1 MPINRL
7 AKSIQFKAGLTGLVV
22 LCLLVAGCGFQLRGS
37 GQAVVWPARLQK
49 LQLRF
54 DDSADPNFRAS
65 LRNRLIDRYGVE
77 IVKDDA
83 PELVI
88 SGISRDRRVLS
99 LGATGKVSEYLL
111 RIQASFALLHGNG
124 KSIIEKQ
131 TIRLQ
136 RDFNFDN
143 TRLLAKE
150 LEESRLSKQMQNDAV
165 RRILRRVIALTP
177 NL

>member
-1 MPINRL
+1 M
-7 AKSIQFKAGLTGLVV
+7 AGLIVF
-22 LCLLVAGCGFQLRGS
+22 CLLVAGCGFQLRGS
-37 GQAVVWPARLQK
+37 GQAIVWPAQLQK

-54 DDSADPNFRAS
+54 DGSVDPDFRAS
-65 LRNRLIDRYGVE
+65 LRNRIIDRYGVE

-88 SGISRDRRVLS
+88 SGVTRDRRVLS

-111 RIQASFALLHGNG
+111 RFQASFVLLHDDG

-131 TIRLQ
+131 TVRLQ
-136 RDFNFDN
+136 RDFSFDN

-165 RRILRRVIALTP
+165 RRILRKVIALTP